1 VSVHCCAAGLSLGTL
16 VAAIVVPVV
25 VALLLLTT
33 GLVFIRWAQRRRRQR
48 EAGGKATSDLQGR
61 VAAAACPHDLE
72 QGSAQPASS
81 PSSAGAASSPS
92 GQDEL
97 LLQQQ
102 VTTGH
107 AAPTTPSTQY
117 SSTTGASWSGSRATS
132 AATSSSSAVPACWS
146 GGAPAAAQPAAAVPG
161 SGSSGRGSSGGS
173 LLPVLTSATDAAG
186 VGVGGAASSLLRP
199 SSSYR
204 TSSTRDASF
213 EQPPFLAAGT
223 GPSAP
228 SCLTAR
234 LGSFGATAVVDSA
247 AASGS
252 TTSGTLS
259 GAAHAFHAAGIGNSS
274 TIASSSG
281 ATGKTLPT
289 EEFVIS
295 TSMTAIKETERSSG
309 EAAHGG
315 GGSGSNSSGA
325 AAAAAVVDEPD
336 EKGKFK
342 GSRGLSA
349 LLKARSDMAVL
360 RDLKIGPL
368 LGRGS
373 YGRVYKGE
381 VQAAHKLMQDHCKQ
395 HGYWCLL
402 IL

>member
-1 VSVHCCAAGLSLGTL
+1 
-16 VAAIVVPVV
+16 
-25 VALLLLTT
+25 
-33 GLVFIRWAQRRRRQR
+33 
-48 EAGGKATSDLQGR
+48 
-61 VAAAACPHDLE
+61 
-72 QGSAQPASS
+72 
-81 PSSAGAASSPS
+81 
-92 GQDEL
+92 
-97 LLQQQ
+97 
-102 VTTGH
+102 
-107 AAPTTPSTQY
+107 
-117 SSTTGASWSGSRATS
+117 
-132 AATSSSSAVPACWS
+132 
-146 GGAPAAAQPAAAVPG
+146 
-161 SGSSGRGSSGGS
+161 
-173 LLPVLTSATDAAG
+173 
-186 VGVGGAASSLLRP
+186 
-199 SSSYR
+199 
-204 TSSTRDASF
+204 
-213 EQPPFLAAGT
+213 
-223 GPSAP
+223 
-228 SCLTAR
+228 
-234 LGSFGATAVVDSA
+234 
-247 AASGS
+247 
-252 TTSGTLS
+252 LS

-289 EEFVIS
+289 EEYVTS

-309 EAAHGG
+309 EAADGSGGAHGG
-315 GGSGSNSSGA
+315 GGSGANSSGA
-325 AAAAAVVDEPD
+325 AAAAVEEPD